1 MQQRSGQAQP
11 IDGVGRLLKIRHL
24 KAQSQPKWQG
34 WGIGSSQKI
43 LLCPGWTDSG
53 SLVCGFGVVKQDK
66 ANRCWFIASEA
77 AAALTKSSV
86 IQLCNT

>member
-53 SLVCGFGVVKQDK
+53 SLVCGFGVVKLRIKQTG
-66 ANRCWFIASEA
+66 AGSLLQR
-77 AAALTKSSV
+77 
-86 IQLCNT
+86 QQQP